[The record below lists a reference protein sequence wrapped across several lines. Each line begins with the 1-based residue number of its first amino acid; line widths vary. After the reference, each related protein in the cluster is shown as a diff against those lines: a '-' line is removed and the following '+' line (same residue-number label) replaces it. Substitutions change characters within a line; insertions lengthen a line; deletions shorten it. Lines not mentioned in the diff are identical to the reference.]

1 MIVFTGG
8 PTAGTEVLINVTA
21 SRAQSKPRLQAKR
34 RQQQLLLAPLAQILN
49 KTLNSLRYIYTIVA
63 LDSCFLT
70 SVRILIARRHYCK
83 EWEKKNQSV
92 IMLLHHNKGLLTIV
106 FVAALSVQDI
116 DAAKRHGKKRTKP
129 WDDPD
134 RNSEND
140 LLVTKKAF
148 FDVEI
153 DDEPAGRIVIA
164 LFGDTCPVTVQN
176 FAALVRGNWR
186 QDKRLSYNNTQVHRI
201 VPDFVIQM
209 GDVTEGDG
217 TGGKS
222 IYGEFFADENFYLR
236 HWGPGWVAM
245 ANAGPD
251 KNNSQFYILLTRA
264 RWLDGKHVVFGK
276 VVEGMETVEKIAEIE
291 TDDVGFPLQPVRIID
306 CGIKAVPNPYH
317 LPHPEKDA
325 ASTADDKK

>member
-1 MIVFTGG
+1 
-8 PTAGTEVLINVTA
+8 
-21 SRAQSKPRLQAKR
+21 
-34 RQQQLLLAPLAQILN
+34 
-49 KTLNSLRYIYTIVA
+49 
-63 LDSCFLT
+63 
-70 SVRILIARRHYCK
+70 
-83 EWEKKNQSV
+83 
-92 IMLLHHNKGLLTIV
+92 MLLHHNKGLLTIV
-106 FVAALSVQDI
+106 FVAAFSVQDI

-222 IYGEFFADENFYLR
+222 IYGEFFADENFYIR

-276 VVEGMETVEKIAEIE
+276 VVEGMETVEQIAEIE

-317 LPHPEKDA
+317 LPHPEKEA
-325 ASTADDKK
+325 AKQKRKDRGKEAEDRREGGGISRKSCLYLALS